1 MVIGIGGS
9 YLGARAA
16 LELLR
21 SPRHNEAKPA
31 GPDIYF
37 IGNGISADDIAQVLD
52 LVRGK
57 ELFVNVISKSGT
69 TLEPALAF
77 RIFRAY
83 LERPTEKMARGN
95 AFSARTDRA
104 RGVLKGIADRE
115 GYETFVIPDDVGGRY
130 SVLTPC
136 GPAANGGGGY

>member
-1 MVIGIGGS
+1 MRERAQAFVVIGIGGS

-83 LERPTEKMARGN
+83 LEKTYGKDGARE
-95 AFSARTDRA
+95 RILCTDRPRA
-104 RGVLKGIADRE
+104 RA
-115 GYETFVIPDDVGGRY
+115 
-130 SVLTPC
+130 S
-136 GPAANGGGGY
+136 